1 MPTSHRIAGAF
12 LAATTML
19 LIAPHL
25 AQAQDADAQEVM
37 RYTLTEAGLAKYSQ
51 ATKQL
56 AALPEQVAHELGEAA
71 PLGRR
76 RVHQSSTGRYG
87 KSPR

>member
-25 AQAQDADAQEVM
+25 AQAQDADAQEVL

-56 AALPEQVAHELGEAA
+56 AALPDQATRRV
-71 PLGRR
+71 RR
-76 RVHQSSTGRYG
+76 RRHGSTVAR
-87 KSPR
+87 